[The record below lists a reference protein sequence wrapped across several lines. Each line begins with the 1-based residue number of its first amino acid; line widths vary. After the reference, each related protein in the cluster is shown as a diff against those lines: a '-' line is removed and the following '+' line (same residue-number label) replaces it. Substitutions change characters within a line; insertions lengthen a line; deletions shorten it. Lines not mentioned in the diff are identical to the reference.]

1 MSPAL
6 AKPATPAEETTTIP
20 PPVPFVPGGG
30 EPETNVE
37 MDEESA
43 MSRVSSPE
51 TAADLA
57 AVAALLEMA
66 DRLNILP
73 LLERGEPVT
82 AAELA
87 VAAEVPEEGMSGF
100 VSALVAA
107 ALLVPAGVKDF
118 RIADDFADRI
128 HESGYLTWSLRANQP
143 YLQNPAAFLRDPA
156 GAAEQFQRN
165 GREVAVSSRWIG
177 SQSFYPAA
185 TETILDARP
194 KRIADLGAGAAGLL
208 IDLLGRLPECTGV
221 ALDMSAGA
229 CQEAARAALAAG
241 VGDRLDVVERPI
253 QSIADDPTPVAGAD
267 VIHAGF
273 VFHDIVKE
281 GDVFDRVLR
290 QCREALRPGGI
301 MAITD
306 AVPFAAAERERR
318 FSALF
323 SYLHAGF
330 MDVALPPEED
340 WLDRFRQAGFDQA
353 RCVPHR
359 FPGGRLFIAAK

>member
-1 MSPAL
+1 MSSISP
-6 AKPATPAEETTTIP
+6 
-20 PPVPFVPGGG
+20 
-30 EPETNVE
+30 
-37 MDEESA
+37 
-43 MSRVSSPE
+43 PE

-66 DRLNILP
+66 DRLGIVP

-82 AAELA
+82 VAELA
-87 VAAEVPEEGMSGF
+87 VAADVPEEGMGRF
-100 VSALVAA
+100 LSALVAA
-107 ALLVPAGVKDF
+107 ALLVPTGVKEF
-118 RIADDFADRI
+118 RVADDFADRI
-128 HESGYLTWSLRANQP
+128 YESGYLTWSLRANQP

-156 GAAEQFQRN
+156 GSAAQYQRN

-177 SQSFYPAA
+177 SQGFYPAA
-185 TETILDARP
+185 TEAILAARP
-194 KRIADLGAGAAGLL
+194 KKIVDLGAGAAGLL
-208 IDLLGRLPECTGV
+208 IDLLGRLPESTGV

-241 VGDRLDVVERPI
+241 VGDRLEVVERPI
-253 QSIADDPTPVAGAD
+253 QSIADDPAPLAGAD

-273 VFHDIVKE
+273 VFHDIAQE

-290 QCREALRPGGI
+290 RCREALRPGGI

-306 AVPFAAAERERR
+306 SVPYASAERERR

-323 SYLHAGF
+323 TYLHAGF
-330 MDVALPPEED
+330 MNVTLPPEED
-340 WLDRFRQAGFDQA
+340 WLARFRQAGFDQA

-359 FPGGRLFIAAK
+359 FPGGRLFITTK

>member
-1 MSPAL
+1 MS
-6 AKPATPAEETTTIP
+6 
-20 PPVPFVPGGG
+20 
-30 EPETNVE
+30 
-37 MDEESA
+37 S
-43 MSRVSSPE
+43 VSSPE

-66 DRLNILP
+66 DRLGIVP

-87 VAAEVPEEGMSGF
+87 VAAQVPEEGMAGF
-100 VSALVAA
+100 MSTLVAA
-107 ALLVPAGVKDF
+107 ALLVPAGGKEFKV
-118 RIADDFADRI
+118 ADDFADRI
-128 HESGYLTWSLRANQP
+128 YQAGYLTWSLRANQP
-143 YLQNPAAFLRDPA
+143 YVEHPAEFLRDPA
-156 GAAEQFQRN
+156 GAAALYQRN

-177 SQSFYPAA
+177 SQGFYPAA
-185 TETILDARP
+185 TETILAAQP

-208 IDLLGRLPECTGV
+208 IDLLGRLPKTTGV

-229 CQEAARAALAAG
+229 CQEAARAARAAG
-241 VGDRLDVVERPI
+241 MGDRLDVVERPI
-253 QSIADDPTPVAGAD
+253 QSIADDPTPVEGAD

-290 QCREALRPGGI
+290 QCRDALRPGGI

-306 AVPFAAAERERR
+306 AVPYAPAERERR

-323 SYLHAGF
+323 TYLHAGF
-330 MDVALPPEED
+330 MNVELPPEED

-353 RCVPHR
+353 RRVPHR
-359 FPGGRLFIAAK
+359 FPGGRLFIATK